1 MEACAIPAK
10 MIEAVVPQKNLD
22 SWQEVK
28 TESYESDGT
37 IDYSDKNKEIDVD
50 DFADEMVLKLNYT
63 SDEYFAVKEEL
74 SNRGITAEAALYKY
88 LFGDDE
94 Q

>member
-1 MEACAIPAK
+1 MRCRLSR
-10 MIEAVVPQKNLD
+10 QK
-22 SWQEVK
+22 E
-28 TESYESDGT
+28 
-37 IDYSDKNKEIDVD
+37 D
-50 DFADEMVLKLNYT
+50 DFDVLISGRKDLKLNYT
-63 SDEYFAVKEEL
+63 SGYFAVKEEL